1 MLYDM
6 LLVARPGPTIVK
18 GLQKLIPRAFP
29 SGDTVL
35 EPGGIRAPDRSRFC
49 YHGQVRGGGGGPGGL
64 QLSHCL

>member
-29 SGDTVL
+29 SGDTVMVV
-35 EPGGIRAPDRSRFC
+35 PDV
-49 YHGQVRGGGGGPGGL
+49 HGVLVPFWI
-64 QLSHCL
+64 